1 MGTNKINV
9 LSIKFVPPKNCRK
22 YIEFVAIY
30 IYRVSNYR
38 LASKD
43 ALVRNGYTLD
53 ALISVPPHSY

>member
-30 IYRVSNYR
+30 IQSRQID
-38 LASKD
+38 K
-43 ALVRNGYTLD
+43 
-53 ALISVPPHSY
+53 PPLLSRFPYNIMLETFGLLP